1 MVVDLE
7 AAQVRGGTE
16 RLTLP
21 DGGWW
26 EIKTVITRGMR
37 KQINQASLKALGNNA
52 GAFMDGAKERI
63 LEHPEALDLNAI
75 DDAMLLVGSVA
86 YSYGPTIDIATI
98 DNLPEAVTQP
108 VLDRLHQLYAGMSK
122 EQAAGFFERR

>member
-1 MVVDLE
+1 MD
-7 AAQVRGGTE
+7 TE

-21 DGGWW
+21 DGGFWD
-26 EIKTVITRGMR
+26 IKTVITRGMR
-37 KQINQASLKALGNNA
+37 KQINQASLKALGSNA
-52 GAFMDGAKERI
+52 SGLMDGNGVKERI
-63 LEHPEALDLNAI
+63 LEHPETIDVNAV

-108 VLDRLHQLYAGMSK
+108 VLDRLHELYAGMSK
-122 EQAAGFFERR
+122 QENASFFGKP